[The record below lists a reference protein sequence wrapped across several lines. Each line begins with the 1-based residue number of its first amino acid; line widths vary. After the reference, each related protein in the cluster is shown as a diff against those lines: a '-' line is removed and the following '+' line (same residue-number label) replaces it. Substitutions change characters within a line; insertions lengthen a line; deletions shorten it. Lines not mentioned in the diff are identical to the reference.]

1 MHTLVFPS
9 KTARAPRSA
18 SVQAAAGPTLTD
30 LSTVTCPCAS
40 TELAGLSRTSL
51 VVDEMVRDPSP
62 SPCVR
67 EASKD
72 TPRVTQ
78 APSLGMSRH
87 AVVSG
92 AHSKSPKPQPSHVA
106 WAGVAT
112 VPGMHVGVQVC
123 PSGTG
128 PAPAQCGWREELRSG
143 HGGGH
148 GGGGV
153 HGCFRERDERTS
165 RTPAIHRGGHCGRA
179 REASHSTRAVRC
191 PGQWGQSDA
200 GCTMCSVQSPW
211 DSRYLAETPFTHTG
225 TGVRS
230 KTSLDSCQP
239 SVLGPPS
246 STASSV
252 TSTSVPTVMLANA
265 SPVGKMFTSQKPHWS
280 QLAPPNSMSSMDALA
295 LNSAMQSCSSV
306 KVFSRWSP
314 NLSLSGVDLLYVFM
328 ASAGKPM
335 VPVTASVVALHPS
348 GTRCVVSAVP
358 EAASGNAGRMMPPF
372 KASSFT
378 EKQFPTC
385 PASSPA
391 GRKIGNPGIA
401 LKNGSWYL
409 AAKFPH
415 MGFSGVHE

>member
-128 PAPAQCGWREELRSG
+128 PA
-143 HGGGH
+143 
-148 GGGGV
+148 
-153 HGCFRERDERTS
+153 
-165 RTPAIHRGGHCGRA
+165 
-179 REASHSTRAVRC
+179 
-191 PGQWGQSDA
+191 
-200 GCTMCSVQSPW
+200 QSPW